1 MPTLSQNTTTQKGHI
16 MDIMSKI
23 SNALIV
29 LAILIA
35 LTIGDTPIFWMVMG
49 AIAVTLTIETVQIVQ
64 KWRKHAA

>member
-1 MPTLSQNTTTQKGHI
+1 

-35 LTIGDTPIFWMVMG
+35 VTLGNTPIFWIVMA